1 MRPGRRPRRLN
12 RVTVSPRR
20 YTGKNILIAV
30 GGTPTLPEVP
40 GVELGITSDGF
51 FDLEEVPKKCAVIG
65 SGYIA
70 VELAGTPACSKSHG
84 AQHQQQPQQPQQP
97 QQQPQQ

>member
-70 VELAGTPACSKSHG
+70 VELAWPDELRSSWPSNTRSTYRP
-84 AQHQQQPQQPQQP
+84 
-97 QQQPQQ
+97 